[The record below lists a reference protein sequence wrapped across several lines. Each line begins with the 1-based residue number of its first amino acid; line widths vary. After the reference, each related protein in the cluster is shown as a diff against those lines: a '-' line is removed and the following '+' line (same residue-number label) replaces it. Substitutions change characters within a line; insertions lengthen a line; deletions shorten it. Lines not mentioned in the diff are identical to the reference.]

1 MSISILALFLFCVV
15 NEISSTDPEALKNN
29 MAFTNFILEN
39 LKNDVSF
46 SLNSFVEFMESIM
59 KNQEKGDPKRY
70 LVPPSNDITGVTLQ
84 EQTIHDY
91 LCAYYINN
99 GLTMV
104 KPEVWINNNNSETSL
119 LKEYEK
125 RYELMKELYN
135 ISDET
140 IQGLRHIRL
149 INPDCIL
156 VLENNKTFECI
167 IQ

>member
-1 MSISILALFLFCVV
+1 MSISILALFFFFVV
-15 NEISSTDPEALKNN
+15 NEISSTDPEVLKNK
-29 MAFTNFILEN
+29 MAFTI
-39 LKNDVSF
+39 SF

-59 KNQEKGDPKRY
+59 KNQEKG
-70 LVPPSNDITGVTLQ
+70 NDITGVTLQ